1 MRLSR
6 PSRFFAVLLAVV
18 SVLFSQLAMA
28 AYACPG
34 MLTDQAM
41 AMAMAAEIEHVMPD
55 CEQMDSAQPALC
67 HAHMQAGDQTL
78 DKPPSPNVPP
88 TVAVLLMPAMSDLHL
103 AHPPVVFYADTAGLR
118 RASEPPLSIRNCCF
132 RI

>member
-34 MLTDQAM
+34 LPTGQVM
-41 AMAMAAEIEHVMPD
+41 AMTAETDHVMTE
-55 CEQMDSAQPALC
+55 CEQMDSSQPALC
-67 HAHMQAGDQTL
+67 HTHMQAGDQTL

-88 TVAVLLMPAMSDLHL
+88 TVAVLLMPAMSGLHL
-103 AHPPVVFYADTAGLR
+103 VHPLVVFYADAAGLR
-118 RASEPPLSIRNCCF
+118 RSSDPPLSIRNCCF

>member
-6 PSRFFAVLLAVV
+6 PSRFFAALIAVV
-18 SVLFSQLAMA
+18 SVLFSQLAIA

-34 MLTDQAM
+34 LPTDQV
-41 AMAMAAEIEHVMPD
+41 MAMAADADHVMPD

-103 AHPPVVFYADTAGLR
+103 AAPLVVFYADAAGLR
-118 RASEPPLSIRNCCF
+118 RSSDPPLSIRNCCF

>member
-34 MLTDQAM
+34 SAGQVMEMTM
-41 AMAMAAEIEHVMPD
+41 ASEADHVMPD
-55 CEQMDSAQPALC
+55 CEQMDNAQPALC
-67 HAHMQAGDQTL
+67 HAHVQASDQTL

-103 AHPPVVFYADTAGLR
+103 APSQVDFFVVAAELR
-118 RASEPPLSIRNCCF
+118 RSSDPPLSIRNCCF

>member
-6 PSRFFAVLLAVV
+6 PSRFFAVLAAVV

-34 MLTDQAM
+34 LPTGQ
-41 AMAMAAEIEHVMPD
+41 AMAMAAEADHVMPD
-55 CEQMDSAQPALC
+55 CEQMDSALPALC

-88 TVAVLLMPAMSDLHL
+88 TVAVLLMPVMSDLHL
-103 AHPPVVFYADTAGLR
+103 APPLVVFYADAAGLR
-118 RASEPPLSIRNCCF
+118 RSSDPPLAIRNCCF

>member
-34 MLTDQAM
+34 LPTGQ
-41 AMAMAAEIEHVMPD
+41 AMAMAAETDHAMPD
-55 CEQMDSAQPALC
+55 CEQMDNAQPALC
-67 HAHMQAGDQTL
+67 HAHVQAGDQTL

-88 TVAVLLMPAMSDLHL
+88 TVAVLLMPAMSGLHL
-103 AHPPVVFYADTAGLR
+103 VPPLVVFYADAAGLR
-118 RASEPPLSIRNCCF
+118 RSSDPPLSIRNCCF

>member
-6 PSRFFAVLLAVV
+6 PSRFFAALLAVV

-34 MLTDQAM
+34 LPTGQ
-41 AMAMAAEIEHVMPD
+41 AMAMAAEPDHAMPD
-55 CEQMDSAQPALC
+55 CEQMDAAQPALC
-67 HAHMQAGDQTL
+67 HTHVQAGDQTL
-78 DKPPSPNVPP
+78 DKPPSPNVSP
-88 TVAVLLMPAMSDLHL
+88 TVAVLLMPAMNDLHL
-103 AHPPVVFYADTAGLR
+103 TSSSPVVSYADVAALR
-118 RASEPPLSIRNCCF
+118 RSSDPPLSIQHCCF

>member
-1 MRLSR
+1 MKLSR

-34 MLTDQAM
+34 LSTGQAM
-41 AMAMAAEIEHVMPD
+41 VMAAEPDHVMPD

-67 HAHMQAGDQTL
+67 HAHVQAGDQTL
-78 DKPPSPNVPP
+78 DKPPSPNVSP
-88 TVAVLLMPAMSDLHL
+88 TVAVLLIPAMNELHL
-103 AHPPVVFYADTAGLR
+103 AFSPVVSCTDVAALR
-118 RASEPPLSIRNCCF
+118 RSSDPPLSIRNCCF

>member
-6 PSRFFAVLLAVV
+6 PSRLYAVLLAIA
-18 SVLFSQLAMA
+18 SVLFAQLAIA

-34 MLTDQAM
+34 LPTGQAL
-41 AMAMAAEIEHVMPD
+41 ALAAEADHVMPN
-55 CEQMDSAQPALC
+55 CEQMDNAQPALC
-67 HAHMQAGDQTL
+67 HAHMQASDQSL

-88 TVAVLLMPAMSDLHL
+88 VVAVLLIPAMSDLHQAL
-103 AHPPVVFYADTAGLR
+103 PPVVLYTAAAELR
-118 RASEPPLSIRNCCF
+118 RSSDPPLSIRNCCF

>member
-6 PSRFFAVLLAVV
+6 SSRFFAALLAVV

-34 MLTDQAM
+34 LPTSQAM
-41 AMAMAAEIEHVMPD
+41 ALVAEADHVMPD

-103 AHPPVVFYADTAGLR
+103 ALPPVVFYTDVAGLR
-118 RASEPPLSIRNCCF
+118 RSSDPPLSIRNCCF